1 MLNVSRKPKSH
12 RTVLARDCRVGGVVL
27 RPYVPHG
34 MKRIGL
40 GRYRAAA
47 IEPVADPVAVPP
59 AEITPAEEET
69 PDTVI
74 EDSEDEV
81 GSPPDSDAS
90 EDRFASCEA
99 TGNEVIIPATEG
111 FANPADSDMA
121 GDSGFWTTV
130 SQKRP
135 ASSVTVSVKRT
146 QQAPSKSAAVSP
158 MSDIRNGGPNVFL
171 EVPELAACSA
181 DHRAILW
188 EIAVDTR
195 KPVDQRKRFC
205 RWTSD
210 LRFIG
215 LRDED
220 FKTAM
225 EFCRKK
231 FPNQEA
237 SPPPP
242 QFTNIVVSWY
252 PYEWPNDAVATA
264 LSGYGVVKSVRH
276 QVWPGLPD
284 VSTGSRIVSMVRTKE
299 IPRFVSIKGVRC
311 KVWYRGQPLRC
322 DICRAI
328 GHKSAACPDRGR
340 CLRCHKEGHFART
353 CPDAWNKASAP
364 TVPSVA
370 APGDEAVQP
379 LDSDVVVPPP
389 PAGSVDE
396 VSALSASDVNVADP
410 TPPEPVDTAMECGDV
425 FPPASQGPLDSQGY
439 LNEDVVDPIVVVSG
453 QGASVPSSDIDSS
466 ESGVKLYDEHF
477 SQLDEVASVT
487 SSVVQGI
494 LSNGDILSDQK

>member
-1 MLNVSRKPKSH
+1 M
-12 RTVLARDCRVGGVVL
+12 
-27 RPYVPHG
+27 
-34 MKRIGL
+34 
-40 GRYRAAA
+40 
-47 IEPVADPVAVPP
+47 
-59 AEITPAEEET
+59 
-69 PDTVI
+69 
-74 EDSEDEV
+74 
-81 GSPPDSDAS
+81 
-90 EDRFASCEA
+90 
-99 TGNEVIIPATEG
+99 
-111 FANPADSDMA
+111 
-121 GDSGFWTTV
+121 
-130 SQKRP
+130 
-135 ASSVTVSVKRT
+135 
-146 QQAPSKSAAVSP
+146 
-158 MSDIRNGGPNVFL
+158 
-171 EVPELAACSA
+171 
-181 DHRAILW
+181 
-188 EIAVDTR
+188 
-195 KPVDQRKRFC
+195 
-205 RWTSD
+205 
-210 LRFIG
+210 
-215 LRDED
+215 
-220 FKTAM
+220 
-225 EFCRKK
+225 
-231 FPNQEA
+231 
-237 SPPPP
+237 
-242 QFTNIVVSWY
+242 
-252 PYEWPNDAVATA
+252 ATA

-284 VSTGSRIVSMVRTKE
+284 VSTGSRIVTMVRTKE

-494 LSNGDILSDQK
+494 LSNGDILSSTNNEIINDTSSEIINNTSSDIINNKASAGNGEVILVNEIANEPNANSENTTLPNVDEPQDWGSIVDSQDVNMSPASGQRKRPSTSSTPRRRPAKRTPGTPQLPVGPSAATRVNASRAAKKKS